1 MNRRSLLKT
10 GLTIAG
16 GSLLASGSNARE
28 PALSAGGGS
37 SKAEPSKAGLHGH

>member
-28 PALSAGGGS
+28 LALSAGGGS